1 MEPAALDVAIAAV
14 NFTLAA
20 IFAGIL
26 GVWVYF
32 LTYMTK
38 SFRLAPRMD
47 DYHYYPLAPAN
58 GGSDSKPKVSVI
70 LPARNEEKYIARCL
84 DTLLAQDYPNFEVIA
99 INDNSTDR
107 TGEIIQSYAV
117 RDRRIVYV
125 STPAKPE
132 GWAGKNWAC
141 HQGYKKASGE
151 YLFFTDAD
159 TEHAPDVM
167 SLAVGRMLSEGLDAL
182 TAIPRLLCNDFWT
195 KVTLPALSTFLH
207 TRFSPL
213 RVNDPKHK
221 TGYFF
226 GSFFVITK
234 KTYEAVG
241 THEGVRQE
249 LVEDGALG
257 NKVKAAGF
265 RMKMV
270 RGEKHVEAI
279 WARDFT
285 TLWHGLRRLVI
296 PLYRQ
301 DHTGAHLIA
310 VAVFFI
316 MFAPF
321 LFLGYTVPA
330 FFALAANS
338 GGLGGLSATILLGVH
353 VATILMLLA
362 TTAVQSKLGV
372 MQSPAYALG
381 SPLSGALIYLGFA
394 SAIVDARK
402 KGAVSWRDRQYTV
415 SEKQNF
421 LH

>member
-1 MEPAALDVAIAAV
+1 MMDPALDAAIAAI
-14 NFTLAA
+14 NFALAA
-20 IFAGIL
+20 IFAGIF

-32 LTYMTK
+32 LTYMAK
-38 SFRLAPRMD
+38 SFRLAPRMED
-47 DYHYYPLAPAN
+47 HYYYLAPAD
-58 GGSDSKPKVSVI
+58 GGNSRPRVSVI
-70 LPARNEEKYIARCL
+70 LPARNEEKYIASCL

-99 INDNSTDR
+99 INDSSTDR
-107 TGEIIQSYAV
+107 TGEIIQSYAA
-117 RDRRIVYV
+117 RDSRIVYV

-159 TEHAPDVM
+159 TKHEPDVM

-182 TAIPRLLCNDFWT
+182 TAMPRLLCNDFWT

-213 RVNDPKHK
+213 RVNNPKQK

-257 NKVKAAGF
+257 SKVKAAGF

-296 PLYRQ
+296 PLYHQ
-301 DHTGAHLIA
+301 DHAGAHLIA
-310 VAVFFI
+310 TAVFFI

-321 LFLGYTVPA
+321 LFLAYTVPV
-330 FFALAANS
+330 FALAAAA
-338 GGLGGLSATILLGVH
+338 GGLAGLSATILLGVH
-353 VATILMLLA
+353 VATIMMLLA
-362 TTAVQSKLGV
+362 TTAVQSKHGV

-402 KGAVSWRDRQYTV
+402 KGAVSWRGRQYTV
-415 SEKQNF
+415 SEKQDF
-421 LH
+421 MH